1 MAVMKG
7 FWGTGPENLSRIR
20 VVMVDENDQNRDNGM
35 AALIGLGCD
44 KAMVTGCGSMAEAE
58 KIMRQEMVDLLIID
72 HDPTPDAT
80 PATLTQIIHRIRH
93 GHLGINPFVIVI
105 VTVSSRQIKDISKLL
120 FIGADDVVIK
130 PLNGKVL
137 AERVEYNAVHRR
149 PFVVTSNYIGPD
161 RRADDDRPSD
171 IPQFEVP
178 NTLLYQMTGVDQ
190 LSDMNNKA
198 KIRATIEAISNAR
211 LEQHAQSLAVLS
223 HLIIETSL
231 SRFDGGERSAPT
243 RSWLRVMLS
252 LLRDVQRIGQNI
264 DQHALAELACSLRQK
279 IQQMIR
285 RSRRA
290 NPAENASVSKD
301 IGIALMEVD
310 ILFLRD
316 LVDAVTM
323 TMGMLTVPNP
333 DICMLARS
341 YRRHNAHPQPP
352 TISLNLTPDQ

>member
-7 FWGTGPENLSRIR
+7 FWGTGPDHLSRIR
-20 VVMVDENDQNRDNGM
+20 VVMVDNHDQNRDDGM
-35 AALIGLGCD
+35 NALIDLGCD
-44 KAMVTGCGSMAEAE
+44 AKMVTGCTVMADAE
-58 KIMRQEMVDLLIID
+58 KILRQEMVDLLIID
-72 HDPTPDAT
+72 HDPEPGAS
-80 PATLTQIIHRIRH
+80 PGALTQIIHRIRH
-93 GHLGINPFVIVI
+93 GHLGLNPFVIII
-105 VTVSSRQIKDISKLL
+105 VTVSSRHIKDISKLL

-130 PLNGKVL
+130 PLTGKVL

-178 NTLLYQMTGVDQ
+178 NTLLHQMTGVDQ
-190 LSDMNNKA
+190 MSDLNNKA

-223 HLIIETSL
+223 HLIIETSM
-231 SRFDGGERSAPT
+231 SRFDGGERIPPL
-243 RSWLRVMLS
+243 RGWLRVMLS
-252 LLRDVQRIGQNI
+252 LLRDVQRIGNNI
-264 DQHALAELACSLRQK
+264 QHAALSELACSLRQQ
-279 IQQMIR
+279 IQQIVR
-285 RSRRA
+285 RCPKKVA
-290 NPAENASVSKD
+290 DKAVFGKNGGVCLTEAD
-301 IGIALMEVD
+301 IA
-310 ILFLRD
+310 FLRD

-333 DICMLARS
+333 DIGTLARS

-352 TISLNLTPDQ
+352 LISLKLVPEE